1 MTGDDNK
8 RDPEATNQVVRF
20 PWSRVC
26 PAGGNQPVRELGYGN
41 LSELIGIPREQT
53 TGHWCS
59 RCQGIWYGY
68 LLEVACSQCGNRH
81 G

>member
-1 MTGDDNK
+1 MTDGVDQ
-8 RDPEATNQVVRF
+8 PNQVIRF
-20 PWSRVC
+20 PQSRVT
-26 PAGGNQPVRELGYGN
+26 PAGSSQQLRELGYGT

-59 RCQGIWYGY
+59 RCQGIWFGY
-68 LLEVACSQCGNRH
+68 LLEVACPNCGNRH

>member
-1 MTGDDNK
+1 MNSPADDPAPDGN
-8 RDPEATNQVVRF
+8 VVRF
-20 PWSRVC
+20 PQSRVA
-26 PAGGNQPVRELGYGN
+26 PAGSDRPAKQLGFGR
-41 LSELIGIPREQT
+41 LATVIGAPQRQT

-68 LLEVACSQCGNRH
+68 LLEVDCPACGNRH

>member
-1 MTGDDNK
+1 MTNDDSN
-8 RDPEATNQVVRF
+8 RDAKISGQIVRF
-20 PWSRVC
+20 PFSRIS
-26 PAGGNQPVRELGYGN
+26 PQAANQPVRELGYGAM
-41 LSELIGIPREQT
+41 SELIGIPQEQT

-68 LLEVACSQCGNRH
+68 LLEVACPECGNRH

>member
-1 MTGDDNK
+1 MTDDDSK
-8 RDPEATNQVVRF
+8 SDAEVAGQVVRF
-20 PWSRVC
+20 PWSRVS
-26 PAGGNQPVRELGYGN
+26 PASANQTVRELGYGVM
-41 LSELIGIPREQT
+41 SELIGIPREQT

-68 LLEVACSQCGNRH
+68 LLEVACPQCGNRH